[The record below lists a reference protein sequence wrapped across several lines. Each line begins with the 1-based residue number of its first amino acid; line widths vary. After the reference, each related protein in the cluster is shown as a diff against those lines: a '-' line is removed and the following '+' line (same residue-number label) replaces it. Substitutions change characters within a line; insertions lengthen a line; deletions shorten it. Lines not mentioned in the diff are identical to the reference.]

1 MIHKRKKSHRY
12 GKIKV
17 SVNDVRIFIFGL
29 IKLNKASLV
38 YLKLQWDIVNKQIQ
52 WLINV
57 LSTSERIY
65 IYPAVERAVYSPR
78 AAVLVHWVLDC
89 GAAERWGWCRRH
101 AVESSRS
108 QARWNEPKQTLGHE
122 SLPGRS
128 RGQTRTGSPPTEP
141 ECRGSPALDR
151 STPLWHP
158 TQSRSDRG
166 REDGKV
172 KGDGQGTDK
181 RRETEWRQSK
191 RHERGKIGRITGVMR
206 RNKVSSVS

>member
-1 MIHKRKKSHRY
+1 MIHKRKTSHRY

-29 IKLNKASLV
+29 TKLNKVPLV

-57 LSTSERIY
+57 LSTSEWIY
-65 IYPAVERAVYSPR
+65 IYPAVERAVYSPW
-78 AAVLVHWVLDC
+78 AAVLVHWVLDY

-141 ECRGSPALDR
+141 ECSGSPALDH

-181 RRETEWRQSK
+181 RRETEWGQSK
-191 RHERGKIGRITGVMR
+191 RHERGKSGRITGVMR